1 MRRHDDDARQ
11 RWEMFAMFTRTV
23 DGDGAACDG
32 AAALETASNAEV
44 DRVIQ
49 EVIREHGAN
58 AAIEAATRM
67 MPTLDEGAVGVRSL
81 WQRVLESAQDVQRE
95 SRGQTTAPAE
105 AHS

>member
-1 MRRHDDDARQ
+1 
-11 RWEMFAMFTRTV
+11 MFTRTV
-23 DGDGAACDG
+23 DGNGAACDG

-95 SRGQTTAPAE
+95 SRGQLTAPAE

>member
-95 SRGQTTAPAE
+95 SRGQPAAPAG